1 MTKRLLYLNG
11 LATLG
16 VILNHSIAWGFI
28 GMFFW
33 TQRYLPVA
41 VPNFDQMGSLN
52 YYGLRV
58 LEQLVTPTIAA
69 FLLVSGYFT
78 AFATRK
84 DQDFPGWKFLGNRI
98 RSLVLPYLVW
108 TVVMILYYHF
118 MEGVE
123 YTPGDLLRNLFLG
136 QTTEAFYF
144 IPLLVQLYLLTPLLA
159 RFARDHWKAL
169 LILAG
174 LLQGFVQL
182 LRYPLILGIGFP
194 GSNILTALTPGWFF
208 PGNIF
213 WFCSGMVL
221 GFHLNEIKPWLVR
234 MRWGLSAAAIVFLA
248 AGIFEWEWILRAS
261 GQNWLTPKVTLL
273 DNFFTLFFL
282 AGFIGFENLRLPIS
296 DRINSLGT
304 KSFGIYLSHSLVLI
318 ITARLVYHFL
328 PAILP
333 AQWVFQPLLITAS
346 LGIPLLVMSLF
357 HRTPL
362 KVVYSYVFG

>member
-16 VILNHSIAWGFI
+16 VIFNHSIAWGFI

-33 TQRYLPVA
+33 TQRYLPVSA
-41 VPNFDQMGSLN
+41 PNFDQMGSPN
-52 YYGLRV
+52 YYGLRF

-69 FLLVSGYFT
+69 FLLVSGYFV

-84 DQDFPGWKFLGNRI
+84 GQDSPSWKFLGNRI
-98 RSLVLPYLVW
+98 RLLVLPYLLW

-118 MEGVE
+118 LEGVD
-123 YTPGDLLRNLFLG
+123 YTPGDLLRNLLTG
-136 QTTEAFYF
+136 QTTDAFYF
-144 IPLLVQLYLLTPLLA
+144 IPLLVQFYLLVPLLA

-174 LLQGFVQL
+174 IFQGLVQI
-182 LRYPLILGIGFP
+182 LRYPLILGIAFP
-194 GSNILTALTPGWFF
+194 GSPILTALTPGWFF

-213 WFCSGMVL
+213 WFCGGMVL
-221 GFHLNEIKPWLVR
+221 GFHLNEIKPWLAR
-234 MRWGLSAAAIVFLA
+234 MRWGSLAASIVLLA
-248 AGIFEWEWILRAS
+248 AGIFEWEWILQTS

-273 DNFFTLFFL
+273 DNFYTLFFL
-282 AGFIGFENLRLPIS
+282 AGFIGFEDLRLPAS
-296 DRINSLGT
+296 GLINNLGS

-318 ITARLVYHFL
+318 ITARAVYHFL

-333 AQWVFQPLLITAS
+333 VQFVFQPLLIAAS
-346 LGIPLLVMSLF
+346 LGIPLLVISVF